1 MIECLFIGDSI
12 ALGARVHAPRCD
24 AIAVNGITSRRFN
37 QEYSPISARTTIISL
52 GSNDHRSIKTREE
65 IETLRS
71 KVTGKVYWILPAIK
85 PDVQKIVK
93 EVALIN
99 SDSIITIPE
108 LQPDGVH
115 PTARG
120 YKEMLKE
127 IK

>member
-12 ALGARVHAPRCD
+12 ALGARVHAPKCE
-24 AIAVNGITSRRFN
+24 AIAENGITSKRFN
-37 QEYSPISARTTIISL
+37 REYSPVPAKSVIISL
-52 GSNDHRSIKTREE
+52 GSNDHRLIKTREE
-65 IETLRS
+65 IEMLRS

-93 EVALIN
+93 EVALLN
-99 SDSIITIPE
+99 NDTIITIPE